1 MVTKDN
7 DRCINV
13 LDYQPPN
20 MGPFM
25 VPYAGL
31 LGPFYGYP
39 QSVPWLSK
47 VPSSVLSGYLWSLL
61 WLSKVPAVGLVA
73 R

>member
-7 DRCINV
+7 DGCINFW
-13 LDYQPPN
+13 DYQPPN

-31 LGPFYGYP
+31 LGPFYGYQP
-39 QSVPWLSK
+39 PVFIDKWLQANHFYGEKFS
-47 VPSSVLSGYLWSLL
+47 
-61 WLSKVPAVGLVA
+61 
-73 R
+73 